1 MVKINTCFIISSILL
16 SITNV
21 AFFSYGFH
29 TVSTLSHSIKSDC
42 GDYLKYNVGVLSLFA
57 LSLVVT
63 FSYVCCSNLIS
74 NIIYILNAIALTT
87 LAIDR
92 YIRKETICDYNC
104 EMKCGELVTL
114 GNNIEI
120 FFIVNLSIIA
130 LSALT
135 ILCILGGKALSC
147 CGYYD

>member
-1 MVKINTCFIISSILL
+1 MLKINSCFIISSILL

-29 TVSTLSHSIKSDC
+29 TINTLTHSIKSDC

-63 FSYVCCSNLIS
+63 FSYICCSNLVS
-74 NIIYILNAIALTT
+74 NIIYVLNAIALTS

-92 YIRKETICDYNC
+92 YVRKETICDYNC
-104 EMKCGELVTL
+104 EMKCGDLVTL

-120 FFIVNLSIIA
+120 FFIVDLSIIA

-135 ILCILGGKALSC
+135 ILCVLGSRVLGC